1 MEISYRHLK
10 IIRDSLYIA
19 ESVLRADTT
28 PVTDTPEA
36 TALSG
41 QMDELRCL
49 RQEIE
54 ARITY
59 IKESLEL

>member
-10 IIRDSLYIA
+10 IIRNSLYIA
-19 ESVLRADTT
+19 ESVLRAGAT

-41 QMDELRCL
+41 QMDELRRL
-49 RQEIE
+49 RQEVE
-54 ARITY
+54 ARMTY
-59 IKESLEL
+59 IKESLDL